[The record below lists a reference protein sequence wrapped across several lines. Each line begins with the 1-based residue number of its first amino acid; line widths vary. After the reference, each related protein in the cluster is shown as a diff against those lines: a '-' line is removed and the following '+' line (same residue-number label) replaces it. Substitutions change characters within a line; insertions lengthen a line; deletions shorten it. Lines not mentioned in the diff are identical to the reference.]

1 MARNVLLVAF
11 GVVVGVI
18 GGAALSIHAFDE
30 GNTADATVSDTAE
43 AAVEEP
49 TPPPDPEPSYGV
61 FDRLAACESTG
72 NWHANTGNSYFG
84 GLQQDLTF
92 WHRYGGLAFASRPDL
107 ATRAAQILVAQRG
120 LAVQG
125 WAAWPSC
132 SKRLGLR

>member
-72 NWHANTGNSYFG
+72 NWRANTGNGYFG
-84 GLQQDLTF
+84 GLQEDMPF
-92 WHRYGGLAFASRPDL
+92 WRNHGGLAYAARPDL
-107 ATRAAQILVAQRG
+107 ASRAAQIAVAERG
-120 LAVQG
+120 LAAQG
-125 WAAWPSC
+125 WGAWPVC
-132 SKRLGLR
+132 SRKLGLR